1 CQQVNPDVLQYILKT
16 LVVRQGGKP
25 DAEKLSVY
33 RAEIDEY
40 DDQLVELISK
50 RMKVSRLIGQ
60 YKKENNIQVLQAARY
75 NEIIEER
82 VKQAASLGIMG
93 DCMQKIL
100 EAIHEESVRLQIEIM
115 SMDNSITL
123 EE

>member
-1 CQQVNPDVLQYILKT
+1 
-16 LVVRQGGKP
+16 
-25 DAEKLSVY
+25 
-33 RAEIDEY
+33 
-40 DDQLVELISK
+40 
-50 RMKVSRLIGQ
+50 MKVSRLIGI

-82 VKQAASLGIMG
+82 IKQAASLGIKG

-100 EAIHEESVRLQIEIM
+100 ESIHEESVRLQIEIM
-115 SMDNSITL
+115 NMDNLNPS